1 MVSTKLTYADY
12 LALPG
17 DERYELHDGELVL
30 VASPNEP
37 HQRVAKRLAW
47 QMMTLEE
54 RSLGQVYFAPFDVI
68 LSDTEVVQPDL
79 LFVSQ
84 ERSHIITHANVQGAP
99 DLVVEILSPPTANR
113 DWTYKREL
121 YARHG
126 VKELWI
132 VDPDAMIVWVMLL
145 RDDDFGLAGVY
156 GKGQSFNSPTLEG
169 LTIDLDA
176 VFQRPAEL
184 P

>member
-17 DERYELHDGELVL
+17 DGRYELHDGELVM

-37 HQRVAKRLAW
+37 HQR
-47 QMMTLEE
+47 T
-54 RSLGQVYFAPFDVI
+54 SLLLTRQLLVVEDKGLGRIYVAPFDVI

-84 ERSHIITHANVQGAP
+84 ERAHIITHANIQGAP
-99 DLVVEILSPPTANR
+99 DLVVEILSPSTSNR
-113 DWTYKREL
+113 DWTRKREM

-132 VDPDAMIVWVMLL
+132 VDPDARIIWVMVL
-145 RDDDFGLAGVY
+145 RDETISSLRACTVMDSLSSRPLLKD
-156 GKGQSFNSPTLEG
+156 SP
-169 LTIDLDA
+169 
-176 VFQRPAEL
+176 
-184 P
+184 

>member
-17 DERYELHDGELVL
+17 DERYELLDGELVL

-37 HQRVAKRLAW
+37 HQRASLMLTRQLLAV
-47 QMMTLEE
+47 ED
-54 RSLGQVYFAPFDVI
+54 RGLGRIYVAPFDVL

-79 LFVSQ
+79 MFISQ
-84 ERSHIITHANVQGAP
+84 ERADIITHANVQGAP
-99 DLVVEILSPPTANR
+99 DLVVEILSPSTANR
-113 DWTYKREL
+113 DWTHKREM
-121 YARHG
+121 YAMHG

-145 RDDDFGLAGVY
+145 KDGEFELTGVY
-156 GKGQSFNSPTLEG
+156 GEGQSFSSHTLEG
-169 LTIDLDA
+169 LTIDLDN

>member
-30 VASPNEP
+30 VASPSEP
-37 HQRVAKRLAW
+37 HQRVSKRLAL
-47 QMMTLEE
+47 QMLSVEE
-54 RSLGQVYFAPFDVI
+54 HGLGQVYYAPLDVI

-99 DLVVEILSPPTANR
+99 DLVVEILSPSTANR
-113 DWTYKREL
+113 DWTYKRDL

-132 VDPDAMIVWVMLL
+132 VDPDARIVWVMLL
-145 RDDDFGLAGVY
+145 RDGDFELVGVY
-156 GKGQSFNSPTLEG
+156 GEGQSFSSSTLES
-169 LTIDLDA
+169 LTIDLSNT
-176 VFQRPAEL
+176 F
-184 P
+184 